1 MATPSPNTPSDSFSL
16 WSTYQLFPNLT
27 LGGGAYYVSKVW
39 GSQARNN
46 WVPAY
51 WRFDAM
57 AAYQL
62 NKNVSM
68 QLNVMNLA
76 DKVYY
81 NQAYPAHYA
90 SIAPGRTAILN
101 VNLRY

>member
-1 MATPSPNTPSDSFSL
+1 MHLARAKAATRLAAGPF
-16 WSTYQLFPNLT
+16 
-27 LGGGAYYVSKVW
+27 
-39 GSQARNN
+39 
-46 WVPAY
+46 
-51 WRFDAM
+51 FDAM

-62 NKNVSM
+62 NKNVTQ

-90 SIAPGRTAILN
+90 SIAPGRAAVFN